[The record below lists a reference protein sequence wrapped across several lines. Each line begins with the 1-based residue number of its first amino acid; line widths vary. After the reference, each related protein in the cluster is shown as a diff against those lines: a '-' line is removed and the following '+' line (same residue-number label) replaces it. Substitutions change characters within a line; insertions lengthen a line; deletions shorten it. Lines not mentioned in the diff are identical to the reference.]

1 MSRPTERRRLALV
14 LAGTRAVPPP
24 GIGAAAFAEACLADS
39 YEVLADLEQVR
50 AGIAF
55 PAGSGAL
62 EDSQVDPVAI
72 AELLWP
78 DDLAVPA
85 RGGGLRA
92 VADAVPHPTAGAGFS
107 ELLVVPA
114 DVPDLPG
121 LVLAK
126 VAKALHRADVC
137 TAPEVGGEGLSA
149 IGVRLP
155 WPEWLSIDLDFDRDP
170 HHELLEL
177 APERNRVARVPGW
190 HRLRYPTAVD
200 RLDPRLEGW
209 EQVRLL
215 LGGWC

>member
-1 MSRPTERRRLALV
+1 MSRATERRRLALV

-55 PAGSGAL
+55 RDAGAGLDDQDDPA
-62 EDSQVDPVAI
+62 AI

-85 RGGGLRA
+85 RRGGLRA
-92 VADAVPHPTAGAGFS
+92 VADAVPHVAAGTGFS

-137 TAPEVGGEGLSA
+137 TAPEVGGDGLAA

-155 WPEWLSIDLDFDRDP
+155 WPEWLSIDLDFDHDP

-190 HRLRYPTAVD
+190 HRLRYPAAVD

-209 EQVRLL
+209 DQVRLL
-215 LGGWC
+215 LGG

>member
-1 MSRPTERRRLALV
+1 MSSPTDRARLALV
-14 LAGTRAVPPP
+14 LAGNRAVPPP
-24 GIGAAAFAEACLADS
+24 GIDAAAFAEACLADS

-55 PAGSGAL
+55 RVGDGAQ
-62 EDSQVDPVAI
+62 DDPVAI

-85 RGGGLRA
+85 RRAGIRA
-92 VADAVPHPTAGAGFS
+92 VADAVAQPTVGAGFS
-107 ELLVVPA
+107 ELLMVPA

-137 TAPEVGGEGLSA
+137 TAPEVGGQGLSA

-170 HHELLEL
+170 HQELTEL
-177 APERNRVARVPGW
+177 APERHRVARVQGW
-190 HRLRYPTAVD
+190 HRLRYPAAVD

-209 EQVRLL
+209 EQVRFL
-215 LGGWC
+215 LGG